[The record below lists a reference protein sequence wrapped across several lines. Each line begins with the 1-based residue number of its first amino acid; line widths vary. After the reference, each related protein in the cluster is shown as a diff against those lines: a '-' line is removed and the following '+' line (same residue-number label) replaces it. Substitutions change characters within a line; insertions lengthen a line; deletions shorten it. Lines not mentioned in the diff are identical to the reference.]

1 MHTGRRTATLRRTL
15 AQPIVTECR
24 GTRTEAQAAARVRT
38 AARVAPS
45 RRASDRAGGRPA
57 LPRDS
62 WAAGAARRST
72 PRPAVSVH
80 SRGHAIG
87 EHRHA
92 TVVATSLRPSRR
104 AARRASHISA
114 RSRLFL
120 ERGGAEL
127 EHEERVVHLAQRRRA
142 LVERREVQLL
152 VPSAQISATWRGG
165 GRSRCCLARE
175 RRAAARDVLE
185 RVGRVALL
193 DVRAQLL
200 GERLLPADFITRQ
213 SVPSRA
219 DGPISSRG
227 HHAPRQ
233 SARPTAARGPI
244 ELPND

>member
-1 MHTGRRTATLRRTL
+1 MQGDRRTAVSAAHAGT
-15 AQPIVTECR
+15 APIVTVPR
-24 GTRTEAQAAARVRT
+24 YVRRRSRPR
-38 AARVAPS
+38 ACAWRRVAPS

-165 GRSRCCLARE
+165 GAVSLLPGAGATSRRSRRARARWPRRTA
-175 RRAAARDVLE
+175 RRARAASR
-185 RVGRVALL
+185 
-193 DVRAQLL
+193 RASPPC
-200 GERLLPADFITRQ
+200 RF
-213 SVPSRA
+213 
-219 DGPISSRG
+219 
-227 HHAPRQ
+227 HHAPI
-233 SARPTAARGPI
+233 SAITR
-244 ELPND
+244 